1 MEMNIFVV
9 EDDDH
14 IFEALKERLEQWS
27 FRIAGPERFDDVLT
41 AFVKEQP
48 QFVILDIQ
56 LPKYDGFHWCRE
68 IRAISKV
75 PILFLSSRDHPLDM
89 VMAMNMGADDYIQ
102 KPFHMDVLLAKIQA
116 ILRRTYAYRHGEEA
130 ADMIEWNGAVIDLKR
145 GVIRKDGRES
155 DLTKNEFFILSVLVR
170 ANNEIVLRHDL
181 ISKLW
186 EDEQFVNDNT
196 LTANVARLRHKLAD
210 LGLEEAIVTK
220 KGLGYMAVTLN

>member
-9 EDDDH
+9 EDDTH
-14 IFEALKERLEQWS
+14 IFDALKERLGQWS
-27 FRIAGPERFDDVLT
+27 FRVAGPERFDDVLA

-48 QFVILDIQ
+48 QLVILDIQ

-116 ILRRTYAYRHGEEA
+116 ILRRTYAYGHGEEA
-130 ADMIEWNGAVIDLKR
+130 VDIIEWNGAVIDLKR
-145 GVIRKDGRES
+145 GVIRKDGREA
-155 DLTKNEFFILSVLVR
+155 DLTKNEFYILSVLVR
-170 ANNEIVLRHDL
+170 ANNEIIPRHDL

-196 LTANVARLRHKLAD
+196 LTANVARLRQKLAD

-220 KGLGYMAVTLN
+220 KGLGYMAVTIS